1 MRRKIH
7 KCLSFLLAA
16 VLLASLAAPA
26 ALAAEGGDTV
36 FVRTAEDLVQLAENC
51 TLDSWSQGRIVR
63 LEADIDLS
71 GTDFTP
77 IPTFGGTFEG
87 QGHTI
92 SGLSITGSGNV
103 RGLFRYIQPSGVVR
117 DLSVEGRVDP
127 SDRKN
132 TLGGIAGSNR
142 GLLAGC
148 TFHGT
153 VRGAD
158 SIGGLVGIN
167 ESSGQI
173 VNCTFSGAVTG
184 EHYAGGIAGQN
195 YGAVIQCRN
204 SGSINT
210 TEVDAELDLDAIN
223 REQLNAAENVPV
235 CTDIGGVAGYSSGII
250 QSCTN
255 SGSVGYDH
263 VGYNIGGIVGRQSG
277 YLDGCAN
284 SGDIL
289 GRKDVGGIAG
299 QLEPEVRLLY
309 DQGQMG
315 ELLDALDGLGDLLDQ
330 TQQDLRG
337 TSDALSDRMDA
348 ISARTDE
355 AREAVGDLADSAA
368 DWTNE
373 NIEELNSLTAR
384 LSWLIDQLA
393 PILDDAVDVMDLV
406 EDLADELGNAL
417 DEVGAASGLGD
428 QAEQELRAA
437 VQSLRRA
444 ASSGKE
450 AVARLLSALE
460 HLGAA
465 LGSALQSQ
473 ESMEEVRAAAGDLAA
488 ALGDMSDTLA
498 EIARIL
504 WNGGDEAALFAIRGR
519 RVYAPPGEASIGRSL
534 AVRSIRAA
542 GLELAASPVG
552 RDDLPRMDELF
563 FIDHRGVTAL
573 SRCDGQPYMAIFA
586 ERIAGALRGLFPNM

>member
-195 YGAVIQCRN
+195 YGAGEYERLKKGVRVSVAMTACFTVLLSTAFFLLARPLLAIF
-204 SGSINT
+204 SPDPDVL
-210 TEVDAELDLDAIN
+210 EV
-223 REQLNAAENVPV
+223 
-235 CTDIGGVAGYSSGII
+235 GVEMVRFLAPCYI
-250 QSCTN
+250 T
-255 SGSVGYDH
+255 Y
-263 VGYNIGGIVGRQSG
+263 
-277 YLDGCAN
+277 
-284 SGDIL
+284 IL
-289 GRKDVGGIAG
+289 I
-299 QLEPEVRLLY
+299 
-309 DQGQMG
+309 
-315 ELLDALDGLGDLLDQ
+315 ELLTG
-330 TQQDLRG
+330 
-337 TSDALSDRMDA
+337 
-348 ISARTDE
+348 
-355 AREAVGDLADSAA
+355 
-368 DWTNE
+368 
-373 NIEELNSLTAR
+373 
-384 LSWLIDQLA
+384 
-393 PILDDAVDVMDLV
+393 
-406 EDLADELGNAL
+406 
-417 DEVGAASGLGD
+417 
-428 QAEQELRAA
+428 
-437 VQSLRRA
+437 
-444 ASSGKE
+444 
-450 AVARLLSALE
+450 
-460 HLGAA
+460 
-465 LGSALQSQ
+465 
-473 ESMEEVRAAAGDLAA
+473 
-488 ALGDMSDTLA
+488 
-498 EIARIL
+498 
-504 WNGGDEAALFAIRGR
+504 AIRGAGKS
-519 RVYAPPGEASIGRSL
+519 VAPMLISVFGVCGLRLLWLFTVVPAHHTLLAVEASYPITWAVTSVAILLYYRFGRWL
-534 AVRSIRAA
+534 HPPKKA
-542 GLELAASPVG
+542 
-552 RDDLPRMDELF
+552 
-563 FIDHRGVTAL
+563 
-573 SRCDGQPYMAIFA
+573 
-586 ERIAGALRGLFPNM
+586 

>member
-63 LEADIDLS
+63 LQADIDLS

-173 VNCTFSGAVTG
+173 VNCTFSGA
-184 EHYAGGIAGQN
+184 
-195 YGAVIQCRN
+195 
-204 SGSINT
+204 
-210 TEVDAELDLDAIN
+210 
-223 REQLNAAENVPV
+223 AADNQQIVFSDRRLIDR
-235 CTDIGGVAGYSSGII
+235 TDIGCFNSQMI
-250 QSCTN
+250 QP
-255 SGSVGYDH
+255 
-263 VGYNIGGIVGRQSG
+263 
-277 YLDGCAN
+277 LD
-284 SGDIL
+284 
-289 GRKDVGGIAG
+289 K
-299 QLEPEVRLLY
+299 RLQHKQHTA
-309 DQGQMG
+309 D
-315 ELLDALDGLGDLLDQ
+315 
-330 TQQDLRG
+330 
-337 TSDALSDRMDA
+337 
-348 ISARTDE
+348 TDYKHGFSFTY
-355 AREAVGDLADSAA
+355 RC
-368 DWTNE
+368 
-373 NIEELNSLTAR
+373 
-384 LSWLIDQLA
+384 
-393 PILDDAVDVMDLV
+393 
-406 EDLADELGNAL
+406 
-417 DEVGAASGLGD
+417 
-428 QAEQELRAA
+428 
-437 VQSLRRA
+437 
-444 ASSGKE
+444 GK
-450 AVARLLSALE
+450 
-460 HLGAA
+460 
-465 LGSALQSQ
+465 
-473 ESMEEVRAAAGDLAA
+473 
-488 ALGDMSDTLA
+488 
-498 EIARIL
+498 
-504 WNGGDEAALFAIRGR
+504 
-519 RVYAPPGEASIGRSL
+519 
-534 AVRSIRAA
+534 
-542 GLELAASPVG
+542 
-552 RDDLPRMDELF
+552 
-563 FIDHRGVTAL
+563 
-573 SRCDGQPYMAIFA
+573 C
-586 ERIAGALRGLFPNM
+586 

>member
-210 TEVDAELDLDAIN
+210 TEVDAELGSGCHQPGTAERGGKRAGMHRYRRRRRVFLWYHPELHQFRQRGAMTTWATTS
-223 REQLNAAENVPV
+223 AASWGGSPDIWTAVP
-235 CTDIGGVAGYSSGII
+235 TPATFWAGRTWAASPVSWSRKCGCSMTRGRWGSCWMPWTVWGICWTRRSRI
-250 QSCTN
+250 C
-255 SGSVGYDH
+255 G
-263 VGYNIGGIVGRQSG
+263 
-277 YLDGCAN
+277 
-284 SGDIL
+284 
-289 GRKDVGGIAG
+289 
-299 QLEPEVRLLY
+299 
-309 DQGQMG
+309 
-315 ELLDALDGLGDLLDQ
+315 ALPTLCR
-330 TQQDLRG
+330 T
-337 TSDALSDRMDA
+337 RMDA

-355 AREAVGDLADSAA
+355 AREAVGDLGGLRRGLDQREYRGAQQPHGPDLLAHRPAGADS
-368 DWTNE
+368 
-373 NIEELNSLTAR
+373 
-384 LSWLIDQLA
+384 
-393 PILDDAVDVMDLV
+393 
-406 EDLADELGNAL
+406 G
-417 DEVGAASGLGD
+417 
-428 QAEQELRAA
+428 
-437 VQSLRRA
+437 
-444 ASSGKE
+444 
-450 AVARLLSALE
+450 
-460 HLGAA
+460 
-465 LGSALQSQ
+465 
-473 ESMEEVRAAAGDLAA
+473 
-488 ALGDMSDTLA
+488 
-498 EIARIL
+498 
-504 WNGGDEAALFAIRGR
+504 
-519 RVYAPPGEASIGRSL
+519 
-534 AVRSIRAA
+534 
-542 GLELAASPVG
+542 
-552 RDDLPRMDELF
+552 
-563 FIDHRGVTAL
+563 
-573 SRCDGQPYMAIFA
+573 
-586 ERIAGALRGLFPNM
+586 

>member
-167 ESSGQI
+167 ESS
-173 VNCTFSGAVTG
+173 
-184 EHYAGGIAGQN
+184 
-195 YGAVIQCRN
+195 
-204 SGSINT
+204 
-210 TEVDAELDLDAIN
+210 
-223 REQLNAAENVPV
+223 
-235 CTDIGGVAGYSSGII
+235 
-250 QSCTN
+250 
-255 SGSVGYDH
+255 
-263 VGYNIGGIVGRQSG
+263 
-277 YLDGCAN
+277 
-284 SGDIL
+284 
-289 GRKDVGGIAG
+289 
-299 QLEPEVRLLY
+299 
-309 DQGQMG
+309 
-315 ELLDALDGLGDLLDQ
+315 
-330 TQQDLRG
+330 
-337 TSDALSDRMDA
+337 
-348 ISARTDE
+348 
-355 AREAVGDLADSAA
+355 
-368 DWTNE
+368 
-373 NIEELNSLTAR
+373 
-384 LSWLIDQLA
+384 
-393 PILDDAVDVMDLV
+393 
-406 EDLADELGNAL
+406 
-417 DEVGAASGLGD
+417 
-428 QAEQELRAA
+428 
-437 VQSLRRA
+437 
-444 ASSGKE
+444 
-450 AVARLLSALE
+450 
-460 HLGAA
+460 
-465 LGSALQSQ
+465 
-473 ESMEEVRAAAGDLAA
+473 
-488 ALGDMSDTLA
+488 
-498 EIARIL
+498 
-504 WNGGDEAALFAIRGR
+504 
-519 RVYAPPGEASIGRSL
+519 
-534 AVRSIRAA
+534 
-542 GLELAASPVG
+542 
-552 RDDLPRMDELF
+552 
-563 FIDHRGVTAL
+563 
-573 SRCDGQPYMAIFA
+573 
-586 ERIAGALRGLFPNM
+586 

>member
-51 TLDSWSQGRIVR
+51 TLDSWSQENCPPGRRISTR
-63 LEADIDLS
+63 PARTS
-71 GTDFTP
+71 HP

-167 ESSGQI
+167 ESSTDRASNVLSRSRHTESIIPG
-173 VNCTFSGAVTG
+173 
-184 EHYAGGIAGQN
+184 YRWQN
-195 YGAVIQCRN
+195 YAAVIQCLN
-204 SGSINT
+204 SGINA

-299 QLEPEVRLLY
+299 QSEPEVRLLY

-406 EDLADELGNAL
+406 ED
-417 DEVGAASGLGD
+417 SG
-428 QAEQELRAA
+428 Q
-437 VQSLRRA
+437 
-444 ASSGKE
+444 
-450 AVARLLSALE
+450 
-460 HLGAA
+460 
-465 LGSALQSQ
+465 
-473 ESMEEVRAAAGDLAA
+473 
-488 ALGDMSDTLA
+488 
-498 EIARIL
+498 
-504 WNGGDEAALFAIRGR
+504 
-519 RVYAPPGEASIGRSL
+519 
-534 AVRSIRAA
+534 
-542 GLELAASPVG
+542 
-552 RDDLPRMDELF
+552 
-563 FIDHRGVTAL
+563 
-573 SRCDGQPYMAIFA
+573 
-586 ERIAGALRGLFPNM
+586 

>member
-1 MRRKIH
+1 MRREIH

-63 LEADIDLS
+63 LQADIDLS

-223 REQLNAAENVPV
+223 RELQPTRMNDEELLKAITALVERE
-235 CTDIGGVAGYSSGII
+235 
-250 QSCTN
+250 
-255 SGSVGYDH
+255 
-263 VGYNIGGIVGRQSG
+263 GRGG
-277 YLDGCAN
+277 YLLPIQKMDTVNGIYKMYR
-284 SGDIL
+284 GL
-289 GRKDVGGIAG
+289 GG
-299 QLEPEVRLLY
+299 
-309 DQGQMG
+309 
-315 ELLDALDGLGDLLDQ
+315 LLD
-330 TQQDLRG
+330 
-337 TSDALSDRMDA
+337 S
-348 ISARTDE
+348 I
-355 AREAVGDLADSAA
+355 
-368 DWTNE
+368 
-373 NIEELNSLTAR
+373 
-384 LSWLIDQLA
+384 
-393 PILDDAVDVMDLV
+393 
-406 EDLADELGNAL
+406 LADENVT
-417 DEVGAASGLGD
+417 EVMINGPDNIFVERSGRTSTSRMSRSCAG
-428 QAEQELRAA
+428 
-437 VQSLRRA
+437 
-444 ASSGKE
+444 SS
-450 AVARLLSALE
+450 
-460 HLGAA
+460 
-465 LGSALQSQ
+465 
-473 ESMEEVRAAAGDLAA
+473 
-488 ALGDMSDTLA
+488 T
-498 EIARIL
+498 
-504 WNGGDEAALFAIRGR
+504 
-519 RVYAPPGEASIGRSL
+519 
-534 AVRSIRAA
+534 
-542 GLELAASPVG
+542 
-552 RDDLPRMDELF
+552 
-563 FIDHRGVTAL
+563 
-573 SRCDGQPYMAIFA
+573 
-586 ERIAGALRGLFPNM
+586 

>member
-1 MRRKIH
+1 MKRKIS
-7 KCLSFLLAA
+7 KFLSLLLAA
-16 VLLASLAAPA
+16 ILLLSLIAPA
-26 ALAAEGGDTV
+26 ALAAESSDTV
-36 FVRTAEDLVQLAENC
+36 YLRTAEDLVQLAENC

-63 LEADIDLS
+63 LQADIDLS

-289 GRKDVGGIAG
+289 GRKDVGGVAG

-384 LSWLIDQLA
+384 ISWLIDQLA

-428 QAEQELRAA
+428 KTET
-437 VQSLRRA
+437 VG
-444 ASSGKE
+444 SGTHVK
-450 AVARLLSALE
+450 
-460 HLGAA
+460 
-465 LGSALQSQ
+465 
-473 ESMEEVRAAAGDLAA
+473 
-488 ALGDMSDTLA
+488 T
-498 EIARIL
+498 
-504 WNGGDEAALFAIRGR
+504 
-519 RVYAPPGEASIGRSL
+519 Y
-534 AVRSIRAA
+534 
-542 GLELAASPVG
+542 
-552 RDDLPRMDELF
+552 
-563 FIDHRGVTAL
+563 
-573 SRCDGQPYMAIFA
+573 
-586 ERIAGALRGLFPNM
+586 

>member
-195 YGAVIQCRN
+195 YGAGLLSRCRRVGKICTLQN
-204 SGSINT
+204 
-210 TEVDAELDLDAIN
+210 L
-223 REQLNAAENVPV
+223 AA
-235 CTDIGGVAGYSSGII
+235 TVASSMIVLAAGPYLL
-250 QSCTN
+250 
-255 SGSVGYDH
+255 SVFSSD
-263 VGYNIGGIVGRQSG
+263 
-277 YLDGCAN
+277 
-284 SGDIL
+284 
-289 GRKDVGGIAG
+289 
-299 QLEPEVRLLY
+299 PEVIALGMIRLEFILIPEPLN
-309 DQGQMG
+309 M
-315 ELLDALDGLGDLLDQ
+315 
-330 TQQDLRG
+330 
-337 TSDALSDRMDA
+337 
-348 ISARTDE
+348 IS
-355 AREAVGDLADSAA
+355 EAVSGFLRAFGKSLAPAMAA
-368 DWTNE
+368 LVGICGTRILYVFTIFPTHQTFTW
-373 NIEELNSLTAR
+373 LMAVYP
-384 LSWLIDQLA
+384 LSWL
-393 PILDDAVDVMDLV
+393 V
-406 EDLADELGNAL
+406 
-417 DEVGAASGLGD
+417 
-428 QAEQELRAA
+428 
-437 VQSLRRA
+437 
-444 ASSGKE
+444 
-450 AVARLLSALE
+450 
-460 HLGAA
+460 
-465 LGSALQSQ
+465 
-473 ESMEEVRAAAGDLAA
+473 AAAG
-488 ALGDMSDTLA
+488 
-498 EIARIL
+498 IL
-504 WNGGDEAALFAIRGR
+504 FVLYYYRKLYMGPD
-519 RVYAPPGEASIGRSL
+519 RV
-534 AVRSIRAA
+534 
-542 GLELAASPVG
+542 
-552 RDDLPRMDELF
+552 
-563 FIDHRGVTAL
+563 
-573 SRCDGQPYMAIFA
+573 
-586 ERIAGALRGLFPNM
+586 